1 MSHSIEP
8 PVILEPRT
16 AHRASLIW
24 LHGLG
29 ADGHDFVP
37 VLQQLGLQ
45 DSLGI
50 RFILPHAP
58 LRPITINGGY
68 VMRGWYDIRSR
79 DLSAGIDVEGIR
91 ESRCTLEQLID
102 AEVSAGIPNDRI
114 VVGGFSQGSV
124 VSLDWAIKTSTPLA
138 GCMALSGYLSES
150 PQTQTPNARTPI
162 FLGHGL
168 HDDIVPIAL
177 GHLAREGLSKAGFA
191 VDWHDY
197 PIPHSVNLEEIEDMR
212 NWLSLRL
219 KP

>member
-1 MSHSIEP
+1 MSHSTEP
-8 PVILEPRT
+8 PVILEPST

-45 DSLGI
+45 DTLGI

-58 LRPITINGGY
+58 LRPITVNGGY

-79 DLSAGIDVEGIR
+79 DLSAGIDAEGIR
-91 ESRCTLEQLID
+91 ESRSTLEQLID
-102 AEVSAGIPNDRI
+102 IEVSAGIPNDRI

-124 VSLDWAIKTSTPLA
+124 VSLDWAIKTSAPLA
-138 GCMALSGYLSES
+138 GCISLSGYLSES
-150 PQTQTPNARTPI
+150 PQMETTHERTPI

-177 GHLAREGLSKAGFA
+177 GHLAREALSNAGFS
-191 VDWHDY
+191 VDWHEY
-197 PIPHSVNLEEIEDMR
+197 PMPHSVNLEEIEDMR
-212 NWLSLRL
+212 SWLKLKL